1 MFLVDGIVATGAG
14 AFHAGVAAA
23 GLSQLL
29 PPPSIPASVQAP
41 AASPQSQAAS
51 QDNDNDDEA
60 GNTSIEVRHCRLF
73 LSTLLISCFQTLVS
87 SDLTPSSPVTSAVA
101 ASSHRKRP
109 VSSSTPSSPSGPRSR
124 RKRNTEAASEIATAL
139 RDVAKSLNTMGSPEV
154 RSRAVRMMEED
165 DEFSEGEEPLVMR
178 LFAKDISV
186 AQTYIA
192 STKKSRRV
200 AFVRAI
206 LEDTEL

>member
-1 MFLVDGIVATGAG
+1 
-14 AFHAGVAAA
+14 
-23 GLSQLL
+23 
-29 PPPSIPASVQAP
+29 
-41 AASPQSQAAS
+41 
-51 QDNDNDDEA
+51 
-60 GNTSIEVRHCRLF
+60 
-73 LSTLLISCFQTLVS
+73 
-87 SDLTPSSPVTSAVA
+87 
-101 ASSHRKRP
+101 
-109 VSSSTPSSPSGPRSR
+109 
-124 RKRNTEAASEIATAL
+124 
-139 RDVAKSLNTMGSPEV
+139 
-154 RSRAVRMMEED
+154 MMEED